1 MLYIFFFIFRIL
13 YNIKLTKATLNLLS
27 HPKVHNMQQNSQYQ
41 EAASK
46 TLQTI
51 NVLHVNLM
59 MNITDY
65 WEIIHGVRISHITSL
80 KAERHKNIPYVK
92 SKKCSWTWVLYG
104 NSPKYYLNF
113 RGKRTLVNVRHSF
126 LPLAV
131 LMIFFK
137 TLEKNWYCSTA
148 HLPFICTLLLILPC
162 KFISLHLKYV

>member
-1 MLYIFFFIFRIL
+1 
-13 YNIKLTKATLNLLS
+13 
-27 HPKVHNMQQNSQYQ
+27 MQQNLQYQ

-92 SKKCSWTWVLYG
+92 SKSAVEPECFTG
-104 NSPKYYLNF
+104 TALN
-113 RGKRTLVNVRHSF
+113 
-126 LPLAV
+126 
-131 LMIFFK
+131 I
-137 TLEKNWYCSTA
+137 
-148 HLPFICTLLLILPC
+148 I
-162 KFISLHLKYV
+162 